1 MRHKNNADANE
12 TNNVIQPESH
22 NKGED
27 LMKLNTIALHGGQKI
42 CQETLSRAVP
52 IYRTSSYVFKSTE
65 HAANLFALKELGNIY
80 TRLGNPTQA
89 MLEERVAML
98 EGGAAA
104 LALASGTSA
113 IFYSII
119 NVCQAGDEIVA
130 ANNLY
135 GGTFSQ
141 FDSILP
147 QLGIT
152 VRLVDPSKAE
162 NFSAA
167 INEKTRALYCETIG
181 NPGLTM
187 IDLESVAKVAQQ
199 HHLPLMV
206 DSTFTPPSMFQPLN
220 HGADIVIHSLT
231 KWMGGHG
238 TGIGGIVIDSGK
250 FDWTDPKFTLFNEP
264 DTSYH
269 GLRYAHDLGDLN
281 PVAFALRMRLVPLRN
296 LGACISPDNC
306 WLFLQGLETLSLRM
320 ERHCE
325 NALDIANFLN
335 KHDKVEWVY
344 YPGLPSNDNYETA
357 SQYLKNGFGGM
368 VTFGIKGGLEAG
380 RNFIEGLELISHL
393 ANVGDAKS
401 LAIHPA
407 STTHSQ
413 LSAEQLVECG
423 ISDSMVRLSIGIE
436 HIDDIRED
444 IVQALANSYLHIYLF
459 SIGYLELLEIL
470 FKNKEQG
477 KMKSAAY

>member
-1 MRHKNNADANE
+1 MKFE
-12 TNNVIQPESH
+12 T
-22 NKGED
+22 
-27 LMKLNTIALHGGQKI
+27 LALHGGQTI
-42 CQETLSRAVP
+42 DQDTLSRGVP
-52 IYRTSSYVFKSTE
+52 VYRTSAYMFKSTE

-80 TRLGNPTQA
+80 TRIGNPTQNV
-89 MLEERVAML
+89 LEQRVAQL

-119 NVCQAGDEIVA
+119 NICAQGDEIVS

-135 GGTFSQ
+135 GGTYIQ

-152 VRLVDPSKAE
+152 VRFVDPNDPQ
-162 NFSAA
+162 NFAQA
-167 INEKTRALYCETIG
+167 INQKTRAIYVETIG
-181 NPGLTM
+181 NPTLNVVDFDA
-187 IDLESVAKVAQQ
+187 IAEIAHANN
-199 HHLPLMV
+199 LPFIV
-206 DSTFTPPSMFQPLN
+206 DSTFTPPSQFKPID

-238 TGIGGIVIDSGK
+238 TGIGGVVVDAGR
-250 FDWTDPKFTLFNEP
+250 FDWTEPKFNLYNEP
-264 DTSYH
+264 DDSYH

-306 WLFLQGLETLSLRM
+306 WIFLQGIETLALRM
-320 ERHCE
+320 ERHCS
-325 NALDIANFLN
+325 NALAVADYLKNHAAV
-335 KHDKVEWVY
+335 DWVY
-344 YPGLPSNDNYETA
+344 YPGHHGSPGNENA
-357 SQYLKNGFGGM
+357 VKYLKNGFGGM
-368 VTFGIKGGLEAG
+368 ITFGIKGGLESG
-380 RNFIEGLELISHL
+380 KKFIEKLQIFSHL

-413 LSAEQLVECG
+413 LSNEQLAEAG
-423 ISDSMVRLSIGIE
+423 ITESMVRLSVGIE
-436 HIDDIRED
+436 HIDDITAD
-444 IVQALANSYLHIYLF
+444 IDNAL
-459 SIGYLELLEIL
+459 
-470 FKNKEQG
+470 
-477 KMKSAAY
+477 KSAVS